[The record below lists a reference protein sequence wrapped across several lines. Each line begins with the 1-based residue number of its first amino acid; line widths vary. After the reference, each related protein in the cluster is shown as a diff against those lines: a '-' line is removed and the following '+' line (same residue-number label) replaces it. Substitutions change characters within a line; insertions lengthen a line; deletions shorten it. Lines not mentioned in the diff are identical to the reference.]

1 MNKINITRIDLSI
14 ADIDLNNPDILGSSE
29 AAEIW
34 GVNPAYVRTSIK
46 QTPQKWSKRNYRKFD
61 RFLLVTSEG
70 MESATGEA
78 DPRKVNAIESPSGV
92 EMNYE
97 QKESVYK
104 NAKSRA
110 FQMCKQNG
118 DDNRINLNQ
127 YFQQALNELL
137 NDLVKQADEKAHHLH
152 FVTDTASVSIDV
164 DGKEVLVSN
173 GGIDGPTSLEII
185 EKTGVD
191 SEWTEDRENG
201 RFKTQ
206 LIEGNEIVVAG
217 SPLKLS
223 GRFQCWAQNNNNS
236 ANMWIVKQ
244 A

>member
-1 MNKINITRIDLSI
+1 MTNPIFNEINLNDGEILS
-14 ADIDLNNPDILGSSE
+14 AKE

-34 GVNPAYVRTSIK
+34 GVNPSYVKISLH
-46 QTPQKWSKRNYRKFD
+46 QTPDKWAKRSYRKFNNMII
-61 RFLLVTSEG
+61 VTSEG
-70 MESATGEA
+70 MENATGKS
-78 DPRKVNAIESPSGV
+78 DPRKVNAIEAPSGV

-97 QKESVYK
+97 QKEAVYK

-118 DDNRINLNQ
+118 DDNRSNLNQ

-137 NDLVKQADEKAHHLH
+137 NDLVKEANDNAHHLH
-152 FVTDTASVSIDV
+152 FVTDTASASIDV
-164 DGKEVLVSN
+164 DGKEILVSN
-173 GGIDGPTSLEII
+173 GGIDGPTDLEII
-185 EKTGVD
+185 EENGAD
-191 SEWTEDRENG
+191 SEWTEDRDNG

-223 GRFQCWAQNNNNS
+223 GRFQCWAQNNNDS